1 MHPWAPVTGVPQLC
15 NAPSLSL
22 PFSGRC
28 SYGDSKLPAALVSV
42 FPATQRA
49 LLPTSFLINHS
60 PLLPLVEQSFS
71 SGLHLSH
78 LGSFKASQ
86 CLTTCNH
93 HVRGCCFQADEVMR
107 ATAPASYQVL
117 QMCQGPLI
125 LGGRNLDSRG
135 HKKLII
141 AVILLQSG

>member
-1 MHPWAPVTGVPQLC
+1 MPPRCRFLFQAGVLMVTVSSQQLLF
-15 NAPSLSL
+15 PSSQQ
-22 PFSGRC
+22 PN
-28 SYGDSKLPAALVSV
+28 
-42 FPATQRA
+42 QRA

-86 CLTTCNH
+86 CLTTCSH

-107 ATAPASYQVL
+107 ATAPSSYEVL